1 MTVLFTVEGEIMDKE
16 EYYVD
21 ALLLKDPKDYKS

>member
-1 MTVLFTVEGEIMDKE
+1 MTVLFPIEDEIQNKE